1 MTRNQLAGGKLKA
14 SFDPLVN
21 CRENFIDMQITCSTG
36 NFSSHIGIM
45 INELKFDVVFISLF
59 SAL

>member
-21 CRENFIDMQITCSTG
+21 CRENFIDMLITCSTG
-36 NFSSHIGIM
+36 NFNSHIGLM
-45 INELKFDVVFISLF
+45 LNELKFDVVFLSLF
-59 SAL
+59 YTL